1 VLRVEGVSAGYGSIR
16 ALSDVSLEVA
26 EGSMVAI
33 VGPNGAGK
41 STLFKIISGI
51 VPVRAGRVFYEGRDL
66 LARDPAD
73 RAACGIAHVPE
84 GRQVFKSLTVAE
96 NLQTGAYV
104 LKSRQDKKQVLEQ
117 VYELFP
123 VLASRRQQQA
133 GLLSGGQQQML
144 AIGRALAC
152 RPRLLML
159 DEPSLGLSPMLADEM
174 FGHIARIRAAGG
186 LTIMLVEQRVAESLQ
201 SCDRGYVLDT
211 GRIAFQGAPADLLG
225 DERIRLTYMGLAP
238 QGAAHASPA

>member
-1 VLRVEGVSAGYGSIR
+1 MLRVEGVSAAYGSIS
-16 ALSDVSLEVA
+16 ALSGVSLEVA

-51 VPVRAGRVFYEGRDL
+51 VPAKAGRVFYEGRDL
-66 LARDPAD
+66 LTLDPAD
-73 RAACGIAHVPE
+73 RAGCGIAHVPE

-104 LKSRQDKKQVLEQ
+104 LKTRQAKKRALDQ

-123 VLASRRQQQA
+123 ILANRRRQQA

-152 RPRLLML
+152 SPRLVML

-174 FGHIARIRAAGG
+174 FGHIERIRRSGG

-201 SCDRGYVLDT
+201 SCDWGYVLDT

-225 DERIRLTYMGLAP
+225 DERIRLTYMGLGTP
-238 QGAAHASPA
+238 SGVQASPA

>member
-1 VLRVEGVSAGYGSIR
+1 MLQVEDISAAYGSIS
-16 ALSDVSLEVA
+16 ALSGVSLAVP
-26 EGSMVAI
+26 EGKMVAI

-41 STLFKIISGI
+41 STLFKVISGI
-51 VPVRAGRVFYEGRDL
+51 VPARTGRVLYEGRDL
-66 LARDPAD
+66 LALDPAD
-73 RAACGIAHVPE
+73 RAVCGIAHVPE

-104 LKSRQDKKQVLEQ
+104 LKTRQEKKRALEQ
-117 VYELFP
+117 VFELFP
-123 VLASRRQQQA
+123 VLATRRRQQA
-133 GLLSGGQQQML
+133 GFLSGGQQQML

-152 RPRLLML
+152 SPRLLML

-174 FGHIARIRAAGG
+174 FGHIENIRRSAG

-201 SCDRGYVLDT
+201 SCDWGYVLDT

-225 DERIRLTYMGLAP
+225 DERIRLTYMGLGTPADA
-238 QGAAHASPA
+238 QASPV

>member
-1 VLRVEGVSAGYGSIR
+1 MLQVEGISAAYGSIS
-16 ALSDVSLEVA
+16 ALSGVSLAVS
-26 EGSMVAI
+26 EGKMVAI

-41 STLFKIISGI
+41 STLFKVISGI
-51 VPVRAGRVFYEGRDL
+51 VPAKAGRVLYEGRDL
-66 LARDPAD
+66 LALDPAD

-104 LKSRQDKKQVLEQ
+104 LKTRQAKKRALDQVF
-117 VYELFP
+117 ELFP
-123 VLASRRQQQA
+123 VLATRRRQQA
-133 GLLSGGQQQML
+133 GFLSGGQQQML

-152 RPRLLML
+152 SPRLLML

-174 FGHIARIRAAGG
+174 FGHIENIRRSAG

-201 SCDRGYVLDT
+201 SCDWGYVLDT

-225 DERIRLTYMGLAP
+225 DERIRLTYMGLGTPADA
-238 QGAAHASPA
+238 QASPA